1 MHLLPVASPDPP
13 WQGLPTALCEALGE
27 DLCAKRPGLNV
38 PDRERHSL
46 GWAVLTSALSAAL
59 PGAWYGGL
67 SQLSAERRIGK
78 GGGPCPLRPDS
89 PKSFLHPRILST
101 AGPRVYKKT

>member
-1 MHLLPVASPDPP
+1 MHLLPIASPDPL
-13 WQGLPTALCEALGE
+13 WQGMPTAPCEALSA
-27 DLCAKRPGLNV
+27 DLRAKRPGLNV

-67 SQLSAERRIGK
+67 SQMSAERRIGRVE
-78 GGGPCPLRPDS
+78 GPL
-89 PKSFLHPRILST
+89 L
-101 AGPRVYKKT
+101 